1 MSADRDSW
9 LSRTVPVA
17 AASQR
22 TPLDTPAPRVE
33 DYRGE
38 TMAVVADTPDDYA
51 ADLRLSRLLECVR
64 WSIADRARGR
74 SACVAYLAMR
84 ATIED
89 SAAWAAIEY
98 DARYTLREQSA
109 VAAASAMRDGD
120 IERAVCELAE
130 DDDAE
135 GIDAWEA
142 IVRAD
147 MARKGGA

>member
-84 ATIED
+84 APIED

-98 DARYTLREQSA
+98 DTSWIAGATA
-109 VAAASAMRDGD
+109 VVAAALAVREGD
-120 IERAVCELAE
+120 IERAARVLAE
-130 DDDAE
+130 YNAE
-135 GIDAWEA
+135 DIDGWEA
-142 IVRAD
+142 LVRAD
-147 MARKGGA
+147 MARRGGA